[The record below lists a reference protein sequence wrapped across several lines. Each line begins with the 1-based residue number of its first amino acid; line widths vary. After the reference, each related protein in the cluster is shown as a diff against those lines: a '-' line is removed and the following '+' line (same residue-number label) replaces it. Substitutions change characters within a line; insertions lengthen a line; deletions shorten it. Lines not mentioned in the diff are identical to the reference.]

1 MARRLQNVDSGK
13 YITSDDENSDSSQS
27 ALSQR
32 PCDNRSRR
40 TMSNDLRNFLQLS
53 YTELEELNLKAKEQR
68 LSRVPV
74 EQVREDRLKYLKD
87 EKRIKAVTLLFSDLE
102 GRLHMLD
109 YDKKFLLKSWDNL
122 TFDGSS
128 IRGFTVQR
136 ESDLRLGLDW
146 SSFYWA
152 PSDVFGSGKVLVF
165 GDVIDKGGTPY
176 SADIR
181 GNLKVFASEM
191 HQKEGYTLNAANEI
205 EGFLF
210 QGSDAERRYHETNT
224 FSYVNTGGYYHSLPG
239 DPLRTFID
247 TTAEVQ
253 RAMGFQN
260 EKDHPEV
267 APSQFEINYSYGEV
281 VAAADQIQLYK
292 LICRQVAT
300 RMGLTACFLPK
311 PVVGVN
317 GNGMHTNVSISKE
330 GKNLFWDPKGEE
342 QLSKF
347 GWEFV
352 DRILSHGNDICLLIN
367 SSVNAYRRLDPHF
380 EAPNQL
386 NASAVN
392 RGAMVRIPIGN
403 EKSMRTEVRAVAPD
417 SNPYMVMYSLF
428 KTGLD
433 GETAKIKNL
442 RSAERYLPDNI
453 YTALDNFEKAD
464 WTTKLFGGDVKA
476 RYADLK
482 RAAADRCPRA
492 LGTFVKVPEVQY
504 HHEVYNQFLWNLF

>member
-1 MARRLQNVDSGK
+1 
-13 YITSDDENSDSSQS
+13 
-27 ALSQR
+27 
-32 PCDNRSRR
+32 
-40 TMSNDLRNFLQLS
+40 MSTELRNFLALS
-53 YTELEELNLKAKEQR
+53 YEELEELNLNAKIQR
-68 LSRVPV
+68 RDRVPAHKV
-74 EQVREDRLKYLKD
+74 QEERTKYLAD
-87 EKRIKAVTLLFSDLE
+87 EGRIKAVTVLFSDLE

-109 YDKKFLLKSWDNL
+109 YDKKFLIKSWDNL

-128 IRGFTVQR
+128 IRGFTAQR
-136 ESDLRLGLDW
+136 ESDLRLALDW
-146 SSFYWA
+146 SAFYWA
-152 PSDVFGSGKVLVF
+152 PADVFGSGKVLVF
-165 GDVIDKGGTPY
+165 GEVIDKGGTPY

-181 GNLKVFASEM
+181 GVLKSFAEGLNKK
-191 HQKEGYTLNAANEI
+191 QGYTLNAANEI

-210 QGSDAERRYHETNT
+210 KGSDAERHYHESGK
-224 FSYVNTGGYYHSLPG
+224 FEYVNTGGYYHSLPG
-239 DPLRTFID
+239 DLLRTFID

-267 APSQFEINYSYGEV
+267 APSQFEINYGYGEV

-300 RMGLTACFLPK
+300 NMGFTACFLPK

-317 GNGMHTNVSISKE
+317 GSGMHTNVSVSKS

-342 QLSKF
+342 KLSKL

-352 DRILSHGNDICLLIN
+352 DPILTHGNDICLLFN

-386 NASAVN
+386 KASAVD

-403 EKSMRTEVRAVAPD
+403 ERNMRTEVRAVAPD
-417 SNPYMVMYSLF
+417 ANPYLVMYSIF

-433 GETAKIKNL
+433 GEIAKIKNL
-442 RSAERYLPDNI
+442 RSAQRYLPDNI
-453 YTALDNFEKAD
+453 YTAL
-464 WTTKLFGGDVKA
+464 
-476 RYADLK
+476 
-482 RAAADRCPRA
+482 
-492 LGTFVKVPEVQY
+492 
-504 HHEVYNQFLWNLF
+504 